1 MAKQQTA
8 EKAQETTDKA
18 QDKAEGTADDARQTA
33 TDSGDGLFT
42 ELAGTAREAAL
53 AVLKPAV
60 KSAAQSA
67 ASYAVDKGPDLVKD
81 RVGSI
86 TDGGGLQDLADKALS
101 SAGPAGKVASKLG
114 MGGKLV
120 DSITGG
126 DDGEDQP
133 ADAEAVG
140 SGRRMPVQQAID
152 VAVPLE
158 TAYNQWTQFEEY
170 PNFMHRVDS
179 ASQDDET
186 HVTFTEKV
194 WGFGRDF
201 EAEILEQRP
210 NERIVWRSTSGLKH
224 AGVVTF
230 HQLADRLT
238 RIEVTVDFKPESL
251 FQKFARGA
259 RYSKRAIRAD
269 MHRFKAYI
277 EMTEEEDG
285 AWLGRIEDGE
295 VVGYE
300 EQEQEAAEDEEQ
312 PQAAGEEE
320 PDEADEDQAPDEE
333 EVSEEPEAEG
343 QDEEEAA
350 DEEEPQEEEQ
360 PPPQRRRRRQPSADG
375 SGQRAQRRR
384 RPAAQSGTGRS
395 RQRRSPRRPQRRQPA
410 RS

>member
-1 MAKQQTA
+1 MAAVQQTA
-8 EKAQETTDKA
+8 DEAQQTAQDATGQAQET
-18 QDKAEGTADDARQTA
+18 AENAG
-33 TDSGDGLFT
+33 GGLVD
-42 ELAGTAREAAL
+42 ELKEAAKEAAL

-60 KSAAQSA
+60 KGAAQSA
-67 ASYAVDKGPDLVKD
+67 ANYAVNKGPDMVKD
-81 RVGSI
+81 RVESAVG
-86 TDGGGLQDLADKALS
+86 DGGGLKDLADKALS
-101 SAGPAGKVASKLG
+101 NAGPAGKVASKLG

-120 DSITGG
+120 DSVTG
-126 DDGEDQP
+126 DDGEGEP
-133 ADAEAVG
+133 AEAEAVG
-140 SGRRMPVQQAID
+140 SGRRMPVQQAMD

-158 TAYNQWTQFEEY
+158 VAYNQWTQFEEY

-186 HVTFTEKV
+186 HVTFSEKV

-210 NERIVWRSTSGLKH
+210 NERIVWRSTNGLKH

-238 RIEVTVDFKPESL
+238 RIEVTLDFKPESL

-269 MHRFKAYI
+269 MHRFKAYV
-277 EMTEEEDG
+277 EMAEEEDG

-300 EQEQEAAEDEEQ
+300 DQDKQGAEDEEQ
-312 PQAAGEEE
+312 PQAAE
-320 PDEADEDQAPDEE
+320 DEGASEQDQAPEE
-333 EVSEEPEAEG
+333 DVSEEPEAEG
-343 QDEEEAA
+343 QDEETAG
-350 DEEEPQEEEQ
+350 EEEPEQEEQ
-360 PPPQRRRRRQPSADG
+360 PPRQRSRRRQQSADG

-384 RPAAQSGTGRS
+384 RPAAQSGAGRS